1 MEERQDLPQEQSSE
15 AGRKGG
21 SAAMAAGMPYA
32 ETRAALAYWSPDT
45 IRWGPV
51 WSGLLVTLGAYLVL
65 VSIGIG
71 SAFSGFNPAL
81 ASYAKDVSAFLGIW
95 TAASLIVAVFIGAW
109 IAGRTGALLGMRA
122 GWYQGTVVWALA
134 LIFATVLVSSFT
146 FGLVGG
152 LGVLVPGRL
161 VQAGV
166 IAGGA
171 EVTAARNAA
180 SAIAY
185 TAWVYLIA
193 SVLQWGAAALGGWL
207 GAMGKIQMAA
217 DETR

>member
-51 WSGLLVTLGAYLVL
+51 WSGLLVTLGVYLVL

-81 ASYAKDVSAFLGIW
+81 ATYGKDVSVFLSIW

-134 LIFATVLVSSFT
+134 LLFSTLLVSSFT

-152 LGVLVPGRL
+152 LSAVTSAARLTVPGES
-161 VQAGV
+161 VG
-166 IAGGA
+166 
-171 EVTAARNAA
+171 AARLAA

-185 TAWVYLIA
+185 TAWVFLIA
-193 SVLQWGAAALGGWL
+193 SVLQWGAAVLGGWL
-207 GAMGKIQMAA
+207 GAMGKVQTAA
-217 DETR
+217 DEST